1 MSIREGELSPI
12 DGIPGLGG
20 SFRRILG
27 NFQLKI
33 QLNCSH
39 LVVGLSECISEGIGT
54 VLGIA
59 WTSEKGS

>member
-1 MSIREGELSPI
+1 MSIWEGELSPL
-12 DGIPGLGG
+12 GEIPGLGG

-39 LVVGLSECISEGIGT
+39 LVVGLSGCISEGIGT
-54 VLGIA
+54 VLGVV
-59 WTSEKGS
+59 WTSEKVN

>member
-1 MSIREGELSPI
+1 MSIWEGELSPL
-12 DGIPGLGG
+12 GEIPGLGG

-39 LVVGLSECISEGIGT
+39 LVVGLSECISEGIGSFRES
-54 VLGIA
+54 VGI
-59 WTSEKGS
+59 EEVN